1 MRKLIAALSIFV
13 LAGCSTLKD
22 AQDAKGTGVQ
32 QTYNKPY
39 DVVWAKTVEVVQE
52 SKLELVAKDKEG
64 GSILA
69 QKSMSAFSYGENVA
83 VYVEKKSDSVT
94 VVEVVSKRALATNIT
109 ARNWSSYIHEELGKK
124 LK

>member
-1 MRKLIAALSIFV
+1 MRKFIVALSIFV